1 MVGVEGRVNHIL
13 HCTTKSIVEEAVKNK
28 EAIVLED
35 IAGIRRLFIK
45 GNGQGRRYRGMM
57 NSWSFGEVQR
67 QIEYKARWKGIPI
80 IHLTKGETRNTSTTC
95 PRCGERLQF
104 GQNRQLWC
112 PSCKTWEDRDVVAA
126 KNLSRRGWMRF
137 VQSLPLEAKGGAVE
151 AMMRNPTTTVILR
164 VDAPK
169 SSLQKKA

>member
-1 MVGVEGRVNHIL
+1 M
-13 HCTTKSIVEEAVKNK
+13 
-28 EAIVLED
+28 
-35 IAGIRRLFIK
+35 
-45 GNGQGRRYRGMM
+45 
-57 NSWSFGEVQR
+57 
-67 QIEYKARWKGIPI
+67 EYKARWVGIPI

-104 GQNRQLWC
+104 GQYKKRQLWC

-137 VQSLPLEAKGGAVE
+137 VQSLPERAKGGAVE
-151 AMMRNPTTTVILR
+151 AVRGNPLQTEVILG

-169 SSLQKKA
+169 WSLQKKT